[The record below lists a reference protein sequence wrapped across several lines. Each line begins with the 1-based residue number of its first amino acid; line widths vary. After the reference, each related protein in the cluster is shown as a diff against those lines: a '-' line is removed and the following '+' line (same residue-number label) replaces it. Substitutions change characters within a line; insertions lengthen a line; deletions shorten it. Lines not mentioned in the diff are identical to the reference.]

1 MKKYMISDL
10 MKAVAEESNDT
21 STEFNPD
28 MGEAGTIDLG
38 SLGQASYE
46 WDKDNDNYV
55 VNISFKSTG
64 DTVEYILG
72 GSELSDL
79 NDNGAQYYNKELRRG
94 KPDNNHWPFGSL
106 DHLHWPNQTGK

>member
-1 MKKYMISDL
+1 MVADLIKDTKSD
-10 MKAVAEESNDT
+10 MS
-21 STEFNPD
+21 EFNPD

-46 WDKDNDNYV
+46 YDSKQGNYV

-64 DTVEYILG
+64 DTAEYILG
-72 GSELSDL
+72 GNELSDL
-79 NDNGAQYYNKELRRG
+79 NDNGAKYYNDNLRVG
-94 KPDNNHWPFGSL
+94 VPGNNHWPFGSL